1 MENALSTAG
10 MGASAFNDTHQ
21 AVKALVQ
28 AGIEERAAEAIVNY
42 GQYRVQVS
50 RQDIDRH
57 YATKEEVKTLQMH
70 QKRQESQGSHATRHD
85 VELAKLELQKEIE
98 VVRKE
103 MEANRL
109 TLQKEIEVVRK
120 EIEVV
125 RKEIVKSSRQTI
137 LWFVGIVLTYT
148 AIMAA
153 LLKYL

>member
-57 YATKEEVKTLQMH
+57 YATKEEVKTLQMP
-70 QKRQESQGSHATRHD
+70 ENTSG
-85 VELAKLELQKEIE
+85 I
-98 VVRKE
+98 
-103 MEANRL
+103 
-109 TLQKEIEVVRK
+109 
-120 EIEVV
+120 
-125 RKEIVKSSRQTI
+125 SRQPRHQARC
-137 LWFVGIVLTYT
+137 GIGQ
-148 AIMAA
+148 AGAA
-153 LLKYL
+153 EGN

>member
-1 MENALSTAG
+1 M
-10 MGASAFNDTHQ
+10 
-21 AVKALVQ
+21 
-28 AGIEERAAEAIVNY
+28 
-42 GQYRVQVS
+42 
-50 RQDIDRH
+50 
-57 YATKEEVKTLQMH
+57 
-70 QKRQESQGSHATRHD
+70 
-85 VELAKLELQKEIE
+85 ELAKLELQKEIE

-109 TLQKEIEVVRK
+109 TLQK

>member
-70 QKRQESQGSHATRHD
+70 QKTLQESQGSHATRHD
-85 VELAKLELQKEIE
+85 VELAKLELQ
-98 VVRKE
+98 
-103 MEANRL
+103 
-109 TLQKEIEVVRK
+109 K